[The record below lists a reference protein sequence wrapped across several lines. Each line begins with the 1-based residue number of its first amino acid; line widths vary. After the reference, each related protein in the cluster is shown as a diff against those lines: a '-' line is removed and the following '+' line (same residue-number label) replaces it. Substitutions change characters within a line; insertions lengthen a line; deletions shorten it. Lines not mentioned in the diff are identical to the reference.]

1 MRLELLIEKLEN
13 AARSYE
19 ESWQDERVYEFLE
32 NHELMN
38 EAAKQLKCR
47 VVRDRDYALVETIR

>member
-1 MRLELLIEKLEN
+1 MRLELLIEKLES

-32 NHELMN
+32 NYELLS
-38 EAAKQLKCR
+38 AAARKLR
-47 VVRDRDYALVETIR
+47 AYALCLATR